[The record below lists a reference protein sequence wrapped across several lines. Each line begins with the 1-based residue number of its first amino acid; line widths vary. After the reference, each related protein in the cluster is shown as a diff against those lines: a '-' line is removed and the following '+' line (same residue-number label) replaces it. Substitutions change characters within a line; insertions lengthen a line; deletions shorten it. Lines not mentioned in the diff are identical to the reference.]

1 MYDVFQYTYTQ
12 LSFNLKQILVLFT
25 IRVYTI

>member
-12 LSFNLKQILVLFT
+12 LFFNLKQILVLFT